1 MAALIARDGYLDGPE
16 NRRGAASYWST
27 LRAPYKRWDPS
38 RNRYLN
44 LGYKNQII
52 PLTRVFRG
60 NGPGKKDSMIA
71 KSSAGELM
79 SCAAVETLDASA
91 EGQSLRSVDFEL
103 TLRASEEVPSG
114 VIGEARSRERSLM
127 DRDARVIT
135 VPSDDAGQA
144 LEIARVLFPE
154 RDFSGVKS
162 VRVGT
167 ANGVTL
173 YELLNERGAGVAKV
187 LSKGLSIA
195 RCLR

>member
-1 MAALIARDGYLDGPE
+1 MSARVLVVDDVPANVKLLE
-16 NRRGAASYWST
+16 AR
-27 LRAPYKRWDPS
+27 L
-38 RNRYLN
+38 
-44 LGYKNQII
+44 
-52 PLTRVFRG
+52 
-60 NGPGKKDSMIA
+60 
-71 KSSAGELM
+71 
-79 SCAAVETLDASA
+79 SA
-91 EGQSLRSVDFEL
+91 EYFD
-103 TLRASEEVPSG
+103 
-114 VIGEARSRERSLM
+114 
-127 DRDARVIT
+127 VIT
-135 VPSDDAGQA
+135 ASSGPQA